1 MNKIYKY
8 VVGVFTGL
16 LALASCSPDDFD
28 GANGN
33 VPNAA
38 DYEDNVVVYVDQE
51 TNNAYFEFKSAPG
64 VTPVWIIDG
73 TTYKTDFK
81 ASKYYRKAGDYTV
94 ECKIMNR
101 NGISD
106 GSIVKTFTVNKT
118 VMVGFGGFDAN
129 SDKNLFKNTT
139 LELLTGF
146 YAPDWNQIAD
156 AQVTMSGNDFSVKL
170 PVATKEKWQAQVPF
184 STGIGTTQ
192 EDGVTYDFSCIL
204 TSNKDHGNI
213 TIKLT
218 NSTNN
223 NDFYFEEKQAVKAG
237 EPVCFYMTELP
248 SRNIENLTLV
258 FDFGGNAEGTE
269 VTVENLVLMK
279 SSDND
284 IIAPEKPKDEPIWVD
299 KDSEENIWNTANPK
313 LLSCHY
319 APEWNKIDDPEVTI
333 NNGEITISLPFAT
346 KERWQA
352 QIPFELELA
361 IDDVESEYDFLAV
374 IESNA
379 AFKPMVKLTDA
390 NDDDNFMFADDS
402 KALVEGGEL
411 RFVQSKV
418 KLGSP
423 CEAMKLFFDFGG
435 NPANTQIKIS
445 NIILQKHKD

>member
-1 MNKIYKY
+1 
-8 VVGVFTGL
+8 
-16 LALASCSPDDFD
+16 
-28 GANGN
+28 
-33 VPNAA
+33 
-38 DYEDNVVVYVDQE
+38 
-51 TNNAYFEFKSAPG
+51 
-64 VTPVWIIDG
+64 
-73 TTYKTDFK
+73 
-81 ASKYYRKAGDYTV
+81 
-94 ECKIMNR
+94 MNR

-118 VMVGFGGFDAN
+118 IMVGFGGFDAN

-146 YAPDWNQIAD
+146 YAPGWAQID
-156 AQVTMSGNDFSVKL
+156 DVPVTMNGNDFSVKL
-170 PVATKEKWQAQVPF
+170 PVATFEKWQAQVPF

-218 NSTNN
+218 NSTNDA
-223 NDFYFEEKQAVKAG
+223 DFYFEEKQAVKAG

-248 SRNIENLTLV
+248 SRNIENLKLV
-258 FDFGGNAEGTE
+258 FDFGGNEEGTE

-346 KERWQA
+346 TERWQA

-379 AFKPMVKLTDA
+379 GFKPMVKLTDA
-390 NDDDNFMFADDS
+390 NDDNNFMFADDS

-411 RFVQSKV
+411 RFIQSKV